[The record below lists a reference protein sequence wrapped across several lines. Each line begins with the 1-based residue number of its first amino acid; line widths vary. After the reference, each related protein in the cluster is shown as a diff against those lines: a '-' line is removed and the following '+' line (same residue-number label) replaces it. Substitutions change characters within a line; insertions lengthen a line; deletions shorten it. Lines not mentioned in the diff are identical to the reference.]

1 MWKKTEKGLI
11 IIQQKHY
18 LDIERLKPNY
28 LDAFSEGDEIVIQE
42 KIDGAN
48 FSIRYDAESDNIK
61 AFSRRKELNET
72 NTLRG
77 AWNWSQ
83 TLDKELIKTVLGS
96 NLILFMEWLV
106 PHTVKYPDDKYHK
119 AYCYDVYDTNI
130 QQYLKQ
136 TETEKIVKELNL
148 TFVPVFYRGR
158 FTSWDDVKTYIGK
171 TQMGGEYGE
180 GVVVKNQTTLNNPN
194 TRLPFYVKLVCE
206 QFCETKGHKQSHMVD
221 TDALAK
227 KAENQRLVSTVVTKA
242 RVRKLIHKMV
252 DNGVI
257 PENWSNTEMRI
268 IAKNIG
274 KDIYYDCLKEEK
286 DVVEM
291 VGHDFGK
298 FAHSSA
304 MRLAREILSERE
316 LSI

>member
-1 MWKKTEKGLI
+1 
-11 IIQQKHY
+11 
-18 LDIERLKPNY
+18 
-28 LDAFSEGDEIVIQE
+28 
-42 KIDGAN
+42 
-48 FSIRYDAESDNIK
+48 
-61 AFSRRKELNET
+61 
-72 NTLRG
+72 
-77 AWNWSQ
+77 
-83 TLDKELIKTVLGS
+83 
-96 NLILFMEWLV
+96 
-106 PHTVKYPDDKYHK
+106 
-119 AYCYDVYDTNI
+119 
-130 QQYLKQ
+130 
-136 TETEKIVKELNL
+136 
-148 TFVPVFYRGR
+148 
-158 FTSWDDVKTYIGK
+158 
-171 TQMGGEYGE
+171 MGGEYGE

-206 QFCETKGHKQSHMVD
+206 QFCETKGHKQNHVVD

-227 KAENQRLVSTVVTKA
+227 KAENQCLVNTIVTKA

-252 DNGVI
+252 DDGVV
-257 PENWSNTEMRI
+257 PENWSNTEMGI

-316 LSI
+316 LNI